1 MKSDASNDIWDIL
14 NRNVFFV
21 KDAVK
26 MLEAKQSDKFDIYD
40 PNTQELLF
48 ECREPNLGTVTR
60 MRRLAGGKYDVGS
73 PFNLEANVPGTDQ
86 QLLRVARNAGFL
98 SLGSPPVEFYD
109 HENQPISVVK
119 KKFLSLFAQRFQFFS
134 PQKTLQLELCAK
146 PIISLELTRKA
157 SYNLVAQ
164 KKVLATIAPKWKGA
178 GSAYFRQGFKSA
190 ISIAEDIPQNSPVR
204 QLLIA
209 FSISVQRIL
218 K

>member
-1 MKSDASNDIWDIL
+1 MKSDASTDIWGIL

-26 MLEAKQSDKFDIYD
+26 MLETKQSDKFDIYD

-48 ECREPNLGTVTR
+48 ECREPNLSAVTK

-73 PFNLEANVPGTDQ
+73 PFNLVASVPGTDQ
-86 QLLRVARNAGFL
+86 QLLRVARNPGVF
-98 SLGSPPVEFYD
+98 SIGSPPIDFYD
-109 HENQPISVVK
+109 HENQPISAMK
-119 KKFLSLFAQRFQFFS
+119 KKFLSLFAQKFQFFS
-134 PQKTLQLELCAK
+134 PQKTLQLELSAK

-164 KKVLATIAPKWKGA
+164 KKVLATITPKWKGPQ
-178 GSAYFRQGFKSA
+178 SAYFRQGFKSA
-190 ISIAEDIPQNSPVR
+190 ISIAEDVPQNSPVR
-204 QLLIA
+204 QLLLA